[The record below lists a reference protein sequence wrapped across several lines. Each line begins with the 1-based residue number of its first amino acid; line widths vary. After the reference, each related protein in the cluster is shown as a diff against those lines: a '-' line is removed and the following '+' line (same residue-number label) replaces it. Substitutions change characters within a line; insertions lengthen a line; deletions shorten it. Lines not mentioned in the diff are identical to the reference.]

1 MAPLSAP
8 SPPAVPAG
16 ARAPGASSP
25 EPLMLS
31 APPRFESLAGPRP
44 QILFVVNACWFFVSH
59 RLPLARAAQRQGF
72 TVHVAASPDETTAQ
86 LEAAG
91 IHFHPVP
98 FSRKGRHPLQ
108 ELRTFVRVLSLYRSI
123 RPDLVHHVT
132 IKPIVYGGLA
142 ARMARIPA
150 VVSAVAGLGYTFLA
164 RGRAARLLRQLV
176 WFGYRKG
183 LSHSNQTVIFQND
196 DDRREFLARGVVQPA
211 ETALIRGSGVD
222 PEEFSPGRRPDG
234 PPVVVLPARLLW
246 DKGVGEFV
254 AAASI
259 LKARGVEARF
269 ALVGEPDPHNP
280 ASVTDDDL
288 AAWSAAGA
296 VEAWG
301 RSDDMPEVFR
311 RAHICCLPSY
321 REGLPRALLE
331 AAASGLPIVTTNV
344 PGCRDVVRDGH
355 NGYLVPPRQ
364 AEPLA
369 DALERLIRD
378 VAAREAM
385 GRRGREL
392 VLERFTLERVVAE
405 TLTLYRARMEKAR
418 GERVRVGHATRIY
431 PEPTSR

>member
-1 MAPLSAP
+1 
-8 SPPAVPAG
+8 
-16 ARAPGASSP
+16 
-25 EPLMLS
+25 MLS
-31 APPRFESLAGPRP
+31 APPRIEALAGQRP

-72 TVHVAASPDETTAQ
+72 TVHVAASPDETAAQ

-98 FSRKGRHPLQ
+98 FSRKGRHPLR
-108 ELRTFVRVLSLYRSI
+108 ELRTFLQVVALYRRI

-142 ARMARIPA
+142 ARIARIPA

-164 RGRAARLLRQLV
+164 RGRAASLLRQLV

-183 LSHSNQTVIFQND
+183 LSHANQTVIFQND
-196 DDRREFLARGVVQPA
+196 DDRREFLARGVVTPA

-222 PEEFSPGRRPDG
+222 PEVFSPGERPAG

-254 AAASI
+254 EAAAI
-259 LKARGVEARF
+259 LKARGVDARF
-269 ALVGEPDPHNP
+269 VLVGEPDPHNP
-280 ASVTDDDL
+280 ASVSDADL
-288 AAWSAAGA
+288 AAWSRSGA

-301 RSDDMPEVFR
+301 RSDDMPAVLR
-311 RAHICCLPSY
+311 KAHIACLPSY

-331 AAASGLPIVTTNV
+331 AAASALPIVTTDV
-344 PGCRDVVRDGH
+344 PGCREVVRDGY

-364 AEPLA
+364 AAALA
-369 DALERLIRD
+369 DALEKLIRAP
-378 VAAREAM
+378 AAEREQM
-385 GRRGREL
+385 GRRGRGL
-392 VLERFTLERVVAE
+392 VLEQFTLDHVVRE
-405 TLTLYRARMEKAR
+405 TLKLYRTRMEGAR
-418 GERVRVGHATRIY
+418 PARIRLGTSTRIF

>member
-1 MAPLSAP
+1 
-8 SPPAVPAG
+8 
-16 ARAPGASSP
+16 
-25 EPLMLS
+25 MLS
-31 APPRFESLAGPRP
+31 VPPRLEATLGHKP

-86 LEAAG
+86 LEAEG
-91 IHFHPVP
+91 IYFHPVP
-98 FSRKGRHPLQ
+98 FSRKGRHPLR
-108 ELRTFVRVLSLYRSI
+108 ELRTFARVLSLYRKI
-123 RPDLVHHVT
+123 KPDLVHHVT
-132 IKPIVYGGLA
+132 IKPIVYGGVA
-142 ARMARIPA
+142 ARIARIPA
-150 VVSAVAGLGYTFLA
+150 VVSAVAGLGYTFIA
-164 RGRAARLLRQLV
+164 RGGVASLLRRIV

-222 PEEFSPGRRPDG
+222 PEEFSPAEPPAG

-254 AAASI
+254 EAAAI
-259 LKARGVEARF
+259 LRARGVEARF
-269 ALVGEPDPHNP
+269 VLVGEPDPHNP

-288 AAWSAAGA
+288 AAWRDSGV

-301 RSDDMPEVFR
+301 RSDDMPAVFR
-311 RAHICCLPSY
+311 KAHICCLPSY

-331 AAASGLPIVTTNV
+331 AAASGLAIVTTDV

-355 NGYLVPPRQ
+355 NGYLVPPRE
-364 AEPLA
+364 AAPLA
-369 DALERLIRD
+369 DALEKLIRD
-378 VAAREAM
+378 GEARERM
-385 GRRGREL
+385 GRRGRAL
-392 VLERFTLERVVAE
+392 VLDRFTLDRVVAE
-405 TLTLYRARMEKAR
+405 TMTLYHARMEKVR
-418 GERVRVGHATRIY
+418 TSRVPVGTATRIY